1 MSVYF
6 PQGIIQIRAILE
18 DFGYNSNVR
27 LQKPHV
33 WTVVARRL
41 RINLNNYKEADT
53 FSAEIDYKN
62 FPFDPR
68 IVRSCG
74 VSIYIEDKKQI
85 FDVAGNKALDR
96 IKPGYKNIVF
106 QGFVDS
112 DKIELNQSNRTIRL
126 EGRDFTSLLIDR
138 EYFGDPIA
146 TTKPLDKIIQDLL
159 NQLTETKTTASE
171 VGLGLTLDNQ
181 TGESLPILGGIA
193 GEKEALANVFNGKG
207 KKSYWDVIQDLV
219 STTGLICY
227 VSLDRLV
234 ITKPRNL
241 YDRKKSKV
249 FVYGR
254 NVKSLEYERK
264 LGRQKGF
271 NVQVIGINFGTKELI
286 SAKIPEDATE
296 AWAKDI
302 GIKREAIR
310 LPVAKAPAAD
320 PNSDPKDPSKGALPK
335 PEPQGAQ
342 MTTDKD
348 IAPYLTFRIQNL
360 RNKEHAVEIGEKIF
374 EELGRQQIEGKLS
387 TREMNVY
394 TPETR
399 ELFEAT
405 RFRIGTPIE
414 IRIDQG
420 DLEGIPNK
428 LLPAARDTQ
437 QFDNPQQRDSRK
449 KIISARLR
457 QRGYDYQI
465 ADALA
470 EALTL
475 FDTPFYVKEVE
486 FELDQENGFSMNLGF
501 INFIEIPKNLVEG
514 KT

>member
-6 PQGIIQIRAILE
+6 PQGIIQIRAVLE
-18 DFGYNSNVR
+18 DFGYNSNAR
-27 LQKPHV
+27 LQEPYV

-41 RINLNNYKEADT
+41 RVNLNNYKEADT

-74 VSIYIEDKKQI
+74 VSIYLEDKRQI
-85 FDVAGNKALDR
+85 FDTGGNNGLDR

-106 QGFVDS
+106 QGFADS
-112 DKIELNQSNRTIRL
+112 DKIELTQNNRTIRL

-138 EYFGDPIA
+138 EYFGDPIV

-159 NQLTETKTTASE
+159 NQLRETKKDPNDP
-171 VGLGLTLDNQ
+171 GLGLLLDNQ
-181 TGESLPILGGIA
+181 TGEDLPVLGGVS
-193 GEKEALANVFNGKG
+193 GQKEALANVFNGKG

-219 STTGLICY
+219 STSGLIAY
-227 VSLDRLV
+227 ISLDRLV

-254 NVKSLEYERK
+254 NVRDLSYERK

-271 NVQVIGINFGTKELI
+271 NVRVVGVNFETKELI
-286 SAKIPEDATE
+286 SARIPEEATE
-296 AWAKDI
+296 AWADDI

-310 LPVAKAPAAD
+310 LPVSKAPTAD
-320 PNSDPKDPSKGALPK
+320 PDNDPKDPSKGALPK
-335 PEPQGAQ
+335 PQPQGG
-342 MTTDKD
+342 TVTKDKD
-348 IAPYLTFRIQNL
+348 IAPYMTFRIQNL
-360 RNKEHAVEIGEKIF
+360 TNKEQAVAVGEKIF
-374 EELGRQQIEGKLS
+374 EELGRQQIEGKLE
-387 TREMNVY
+387 TMEMNVY
-394 TPETR
+394 TPETK

-414 IRIDQG
+414 IRVDQG
-420 DLEGIPNK
+420 DLEGIPDR
-428 LLPAARDTQ
+428 LLPAARDNNVA
-437 QFDNPQQRDSRK
+437 DNAQQREARR
-449 KIISARLR
+449 KIIAQRLR
-457 QRGYDYQI
+457 QRGYDRQI

-470 EALTL
+470 ESLTL
-475 FDTPFYVKEVE
+475 FDTPYYVKEVE
-486 FELDQENGFSMNLGF
+486 FQLDQESGFSMSLGF
-501 INFIEIPKNLVEG
+501 INFIEIPKNLAEG
-514 KT
+514 KV